1 MPSFVSRK
9 VELHMKQSK
18 EHCVH
23 SFFNPQDF
31 FLSFFLPF
39 LAISLA
45 VTENGQ
51 QGELKAHQAF

>member
-23 SFFNPQDF
+23 SFFNPQDL
-31 FLSFFLPF
+31 FLFS
-39 LAISLA
+39 SVRLA
-45 VTENGQ
+45 VTENAQ